1 MKVLFVIFTLVFMSF
16 SFTVNASGVGAIS
29 LFDLM
34 RDYTIVNPATKVVYG
49 EISVIEIETDPITDE
64 ISISRIPIRSNG
76 ENFEFYLTDKVHD
89 RIIKNIDIFTEGLE
103 IAFRIASSCWD
114 KGKLGLNACTID
126 EVFLTFNKT
135 PYEVP
140 NIERPREITV
150 EDYFSL
156 GVLYENL
163 PIKITG
169 VISSKQINKAANNN
183 FGFNNLM
190 TITTQENSRKAIN
203 CLVGKF
209 FLSED
214 DFVRLSRIINESKVG
229 DQATCEGT
237 FSGGFMGSC
246 AENELLGYGLCSS
259 EISVVNK

>member
-16 SFTVNASGVGAIS
+16 SFTVSASGVGAIS

-34 RDYTIVNPATKVVYG
+34 RDYTIASPATKVVYG
-49 EISVIEIETDPITDE
+49 EIRVIEIETDPITDE

-76 ENFEFYLTDKVHD
+76 ENYKFHLTDKVHD

-103 IAFRIASSCWD
+103 IAFRLESYCESKWQLDLNSCRI
-114 KGKLGLNACTID
+114 N

-163 PIKITG
+163 PFKITG
-169 VISSKQINKAANNN
+169 VISSKQINKAATNS
-183 FGFNNLM
+183 FNISNIM
-190 TITTQENSRKAIN
+190 TLTSQKNSRRKFH
-203 CLVGKF
+203 CLVGRS

-229 DQATCEGT
+229 NQATCEGAFASLWICGESKGT
-237 FSGGFMGSC
+237 
-246 AENELLGYGLCSS
+246 GYYLCSS